1 MGKQWEIA
9 AEQKVYKTLAL
20 TKCREAEKDNCV
32 LQSRTC
38 IRLLLF
44 SFLFFN
50 FFFITKCYKRKI
62 VQNVLHRQN
71 AAKLEVHENF

>member
-9 AEQKVYKTLAL
+9 AEQKVYKTLSL
-20 TKCREAEKDNCV
+20 TKCREAEKRQLCAAKQN
-32 LQSRTC
+32 LHKASAFF
-38 IRLLLF
+38 F
-44 SFLFFN
+44 SFFQ